1 MEKHIYIKLTTLPN
15 TEDIKADSQEFA
27 LFKNK
32 YGKDFNTNTP
42 LTEAETYQ
50 KYYTDSAKTPLFA
63 RIYSI
68 TIAYCKEDGI
78 ISALVLKGGEK
89 EILQR
94 FFNLYNEDRFKGFK
108 TVLWNA
114 DFTLPFITTRA
125 SKNDILSGY
134 PKDLQHFGKKPW
146 NLTCLDLQSYLKGCS
161 WFSNSLT
168 EWAYIYNLPADFV
181 EGEDVY
187 ATYKSEGGKNEL
199 DISSINEIVAMVN
212 IHRKSEGEQPLEEVV
227 SNVVVLENEVEP
239 IELPIFNKIF
249 NKGEVTK
256 ELEKQLLEVIKD
268 FSAQEKETVV
278 EILKGTLGVRKVN
291 VTLTKK
297 ILK

>member
-1 MEKHIYIKLTTLPN
+1 M
-15 TEDIKADSQEFA
+15 F
-27 LFKNK
+27 
-32 YGKDFNTNTP
+32 GK
-42 LTEAETYQ
+42 
-50 KYYTDSAKTPLFA
+50 
-63 RIYSI
+63 IHSI
-68 TIAYCKEDGI
+68 TIAYCKEDGS

-89 EILQR
+89 EIIQR

-125 SKNDILSGY
+125 SKNDILSDY

-146 NLTCLDLQSYLKGCS
+146 SLTCLDLQSYLKGCS
-161 WFSNSLT
+161 WFSNSLA

-187 ATYKSEGGKNEL
+187 TTYKSEGGENEL
-199 DISSINEIVAMVN
+199 DRSSINEIVAMVN
-212 IHRKSEGEQPLEEVV
+212 IHRKSEGEQPLVEVV
-227 SNVVVLENEVEP
+227 SNVVVLENEVKP